1 MAKGR
6 YHHGDLRAA
15 LLDAAEELVRE
26 RGADG
31 WSLREASARVGV
43 SPSAAYHHFASRD
56 ALVRALSERIL
67 SRLGNRLADACK
79 RAAEVT
85 ADPDARER
93 AAEQAA
99 DPDACKR
106 PADPS
111 GADPSGADPSGAD
124 PSGADPSGAD
134 PSGADPSG
142 VGPGGVGPG
151 GVGPGGVGPGGVGPG
166 GADSRGAGR
175 SGVGE
180 GGVGSRAPVGGAFDL
195 QRRLIALG
203 RDYLHWAVEDPAV
216 ARLVFGAGA
225 TGPDSRVS
233 PHPHDV
239 LTAELDRLADLGA
252 LPAASRPGAEFV
264 VWAPIHG
271 LAVLLIDGLIRV
283 DDARA
288 FDRQAERVIRA
299 TLNGLCQEP
308 APSEGWPAVHTAHT
322 DRRRSHLGQE
332 GEQVGPGAGDLL
344 RQAE

>member
-56 ALVRALSERIL
+56 TLVRALSERIL
-67 SRLGNRLADACK
+67 SRLGDLLADAC
-79 RAAEVT
+79 
-85 ADPDARER
+85 
-93 AAEQAA
+93 EQAGEL
-99 DPDACKR
+99 
-106 PADPS
+106 S
-111 GADPSGADPSGAD
+111 GA
-124 PSGADPSGAD
+124 
-134 PSGADPSG
+134 
-142 VGPGGVGPG
+142 
-151 GVGPGGVGPGGVGPG
+151 
-166 GADSRGAGR
+166 GAGP
-175 SGVGE
+175 
-180 GGVGSRAPVGGAFDL
+180 RAPVGETADPL
-195 QRRLIALG
+195 RRLIALG
-203 RDYLHWAVEDPAV
+203 RGYLHWAVQDPAV

-252 LPAASRPGAEFV
+252 LSAASRPGAEFV

-288 FDRQAERVIRA
+288 FDLQAERVIRA
-299 TLNGLCQEP
+299 TLNGLCREP
-308 APSEGWPAVHTAHT
+308 APSEGWPAVHTTHT